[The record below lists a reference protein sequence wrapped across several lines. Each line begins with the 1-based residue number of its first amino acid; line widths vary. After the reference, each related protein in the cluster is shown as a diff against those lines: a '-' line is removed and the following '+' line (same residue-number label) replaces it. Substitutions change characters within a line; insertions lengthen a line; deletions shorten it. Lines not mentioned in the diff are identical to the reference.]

1 MPRRRK
7 DGYLT
12 HGPRRSAR
20 IAAMQIRHE
29 QMQVKSPMNVDGVYS
44 WPQDVVMS
52 DLRRNKARVT
62 TGGPTFEGSCWL
74 NYCSQTLCDCPGAFC
89 PCPKPAHPCATYV
102 LNAGRRG
109 KGLFSG
115 EHIPQETF
123 VIEYTG
129 NRIGPKKMYEL
140 VKQGCVYILR
150 VGPKEFVDASK
161 PTRINLARY
170 INHSYDPNAV
180 VELWQ
185 TPEGKSK
192 ALVISKKDIYPNE
205 EITINY
211 GSDCIPSPCLCR
223 KCRSAPG
230 EGWCSGYRHPSFSS
244 ARC

>member
-7 DGYLT
+7 DRYLT

-52 DLRRNKARVT
+52 DLRRNKARIT

-102 LNAGRRG
+102 LNAGRR
-109 KGLFSG
+109 KL
-115 EHIPQETF
+115 F

-170 INHSYDPNAV
+170 INHSCDPNAV
-180 VELWQ
+180 
-185 TPEGKSK
+185 
-192 ALVISKKDIYPNE
+192 DIYPNE

>member
-1 MPRRRK
+1 MPRRQK
-7 DGYLT
+7 DRCLT

-29 QMQVKSPMNVDGVYS
+29 QMQVKSPTKVDGVYS
-44 WPQDVVMS
+44 WPQDVVMTS
-52 DLRRNKARVT
+52 IHRNREIASIKFRRNKARIT
-62 TGGPTFEGSCWL
+62 PGGPTFVESCWL

-89 PCPKPAHPCATYV
+89 PCPKPAHPCTTYV

-109 KGLFSG
+109 KGIFSG

-150 VGPKEFVDASK
+150 AGPKVHEITLF
-161 PTRINLARY
+161 N
-170 INHSYDPNAV
+170 NCDPNAV

-185 TPEGKSK
+185 TPEGKSR

-223 KCRSAPG
+223 KCRSAPA
-230 EGWCSGYRHPSFSS
+230 EG
-244 ARC
+244 

>member
-7 DGYLT
+7 DRCLT

-29 QMQVKSPMNVDGVYS
+29 QMQVKSPMKVDGVYS
-44 WPQDVVMS
+44 WPQDVVMTS
-52 DLRRNKARVT
+52 IHRNREIASIKFRRNKARIT
-62 TGGPTFEGSCWL
+62 PGRPTFVESCWL

-109 KGLFSG
+109 KGPFLRG
-115 EHIPQETF
+115 A
-123 VIEYTG
+123 YTS
-129 NRIGPKKMYEL
+129 
-140 VKQGCVYILR
+140 GCVYILR

-170 INHSYDPNAV
+170 INHSCDPNAV

-185 TPEGKSK
+185 TPEGKSR

-230 EGWCSGYRHPSFSS
+230 EG
-244 ARC
+244 